1 MKTKIELTKDQIDLL
16 VKTEQEQLRIKFE
29 KDLSAIRKKYE
40 FVVIDMKSVQAPAKQ
55 TKKSK
60 LTDEVFDDYFNIQK
74 LSVKKISEL
83 TGYNEGYIYKIRKR
97 LTNNKT

>member
-16 VKTEQEQLRIKFE
+16 VKIEQEQLRIKFE

-60 LTDEVFDDYFNIQK
+60 LTDEQ
-74 LSVKKISEL
+74 LR
-83 TGYNEGYIYKIRKR
+83 GYINEGLSMKEVSEISGFNLGYLYKRQKGILLAK
-97 LTNNKT
+97 N